1 LLSVLAQLTSSVI
14 HLRSI
19 KAQVL
24 QQTSGV
30 GGKQWNKQNNFRKIK
45 NLARSYFECKIHVY
59 NDHKTML
66 KQCSAQAFQHSSI
79 WLYLLTFFNSVLWE

>member
-30 GGKQWNKQNNFRKIK
+30 GW
-45 NLARSYFECKIHVY
+45 
-59 NDHKTML
+59 KTV
-66 KQCSAQAFQHSSI
+66 K
-79 WLYLLTFFNSVLWE
+79 